1 MTVTSLDF
9 FVLLVIGVLVYYLV
23 PKRAQWGVLLVL
35 SITFYMFAA
44 NPYTLAYIIISALLA
59 YVAGWTVSRKEQG
72 KVNKGVTNIIIVG
85 AIIINILLWLILK
98 GESFWLWGFQLLNR
112 MNSLIKIPKSE
123 FVAALGMGYYTAQ
136 TIGYILDVHWGI
148 SKPEKNPLKVLLFV
162 IFFPQLT
169 VGPISK
175 FSELQNIYEAHD
187 FTYKNICFGTQ
198 RILWGLYKKLVISD
212 RVAIIVN
219 AIWNDT
225 LTYNGIWPWIAVL
238 LYPLE
243 IYTDFSGCMDIIL
256 GAAELFDIKMP
267 ENFKNPFYS
276 LTIQEFWQ
284 RWHITLGIW
293 AKDYIY
299 YPVLKSKMMIAIGKR
314 ARSIF
319 SKRMAK
325 LIPWSI
331 GMGILWLVMG
341 VWHGS
346 LKHVVGVSVWYW
358 MIITISE
365 ALSPEFKKVK
375 NFLKID
381 VNVFSWKF
389 FQRIRTYAIFSI
401 GCVFFV
407 AAGIT
412 DVFNRYKIL
421 INSIKSPNLW
431 TLFDGT
437 IMSMNISWGD
447 INLIILGILSMIVV
461 AYLREKYDYARNWM
475 AIQIL
480 PFRWIA
486 WLGLFTIVLIYG
498 HYGAGYEASQFIYQ
512 GF

>member
-1 MTVTSLDF
+1 
-9 FVLLVIGVLVYYLV
+9 
-23 PKRAQWGVLLVL
+23 
-35 SITFYMFAA
+35 
-44 NPYTLAYIIISALLA
+44 
-59 YVAGWTVSRKEQG
+59 
-72 KVNKGVTNIIIVG
+72 
-85 AIIINILLWLILK
+85 
-98 GESFWLWGFQLLNR
+98 
-112 MNSLIKIPKSE
+112 
-123 FVAALGMGYYTAQ
+123 
-136 TIGYILDVHWGI
+136 
-148 SKPEKNPLKVLLFV
+148 
-162 IFFPQLT
+162 
-169 VGPISK
+169 
-175 FSELQNIYEAHD
+175 
-187 FTYKNICFGTQ
+187 
-198 RILWGLYKKLVISD
+198 
-212 RVAIIVN
+212 
-219 AIWNDT
+219 
-225 LTYNGIWPWIAVL
+225 
-238 LYPLE
+238 
-243 IYTDFSGCMDIIL
+243 
-256 GAAELFDIKMP
+256 
-267 ENFKNPFYS
+267 
-276 LTIQEFWQ
+276 
-284 RWHITLGIW
+284 
-293 AKDYIY
+293 
-299 YPVLKSKMMIAIGKR
+299 MMIAIGKR